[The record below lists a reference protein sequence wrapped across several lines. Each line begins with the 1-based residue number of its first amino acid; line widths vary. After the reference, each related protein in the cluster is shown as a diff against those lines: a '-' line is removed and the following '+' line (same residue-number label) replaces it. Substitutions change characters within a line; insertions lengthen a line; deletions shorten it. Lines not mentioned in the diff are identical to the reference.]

1 MREFLPTK
9 EEKFAIEG
17 YIKGASSSA
26 KTKEAAINDFC
37 ACEKYMMEMMKVDMA
52 DEKFEAMIF
61 KSQFDNNLEELMQGV
76 TTFINAC
83 KEVQESVRLRKLMAM
98 ILTLGNQINT
108 GGSGRMA
115 QGFTVDALLKLDEVR
130 SFVVVGL
137 FRC

>member
-1 MREFLPTK
+1 
-9 EEKFAIEG
+9 
-17 YIKGASSSA
+17 
-26 KTKEAAINDFC
+26 
-37 ACEKYMMEMMKVDMA
+37 MMEMMKVDMA